1 MQFNLS
7 SAQLKRIISVLSV
20 LKSTKY
26 ENVLKDKLSVEIY
39 QAGIRFQR
47 FDGKNSI
54 IVEKGLI
61 DPYAQ
66 AALLFEFSTSWEQF
80 KMLSTQSKWLIIED
94 NNGKW
99 KLEFQQTDS
108 KIAVECEYTRTTFID
123 KKVDYSTVKVVKINS
138 EMLRICSKKLQSAV
152 VKDKD
157 SVPSDPLTYAKL
169 EPSESKGYTSIAAT
183 NNHIIVAAQFE
194 GLSTLNHYLSQP
206 MMTAIDKILYKKR
219 TVIKPCRISYSNQNR
234 WLEFQFD
241 EELENGNLR
250 FKVLHSDESKILMD
264 YPNIK
269 QFKLFKD
276 KENSALL
283 SSAEIKVALAAI
295 PKSKNR
301 IIIELE
307 LGESSKISYLPSK
320 EEAPVLLTDL
330 STKSST
336 ALSVQFD
343 LKYFENLTD
352 TASDNI
358 LLAWNWNSNKKNS
371 KGFYCGPLIAHDAA
385 KNHYIET
392 LVMPVG

>member
-20 LKSTKY
+20 LKYTKY
-26 ENVLKDKLSVEIY
+26 ENVLKDKLSIEIY
-39 QAGIRFQR
+39 RSGIRFQR

-99 KLEFQQTDS
+99 QLEFQQTDS
-108 KIAVECEYTRTTFID
+108 KIAVECEYTHTTFID
-123 KKVDYSTVKVVKINS
+123 KKVDFYAVKVVKINS
-138 EMLRICSKKLQSAV
+138 EMLRIISKKLQSAV

-169 EPSESKGYTSIAAT
+169 EPSENKGYTSIAAT
-183 NNHIIVAAQFE
+183 NNHIIVVAQFE

-206 MMTAIDKILYKKR
+206 MMAAIDKILYKKR
-219 TVIKPCRISYSNQNR
+219 TVIKPCQISYSNQNR
-234 WLEFQFD
+234 WLEFKFD
-241 EELENGNLR
+241 EELGNGNLR
-250 FKVLHSDESKILMD
+250 FKVLHSDESKILMN

-276 KENSALL
+276 KENRALL
-283 SSAEIKVALAAI
+283 NSAEIKAALAAI

-301 IIIELE
+301 IIIQLE
-307 LGESSKISYLPSK
+307 LCESSKISYLPTK
-320 EEAPVLLTDL
+320 EDTPVLLSNL
-330 STKSST
+330 STKSPT

-343 LKYFENLTD
+343 LKYFETLTD
-352 TASDNI
+352 TSTDNI
-358 LLAWNWNSNKKNS
+358 LLAWNSNKKNS
-371 KGFYCGPLIAHDAA
+371 KNFYCGPLIAHDAA